1 MENAGRRSPAGRL
14 RKTGHMARL
23 RVGSLAHDVDVTH
36 RAGGEVGGLADSG
49 EHPGLVLAVT
59 VHHVV
64 DAVFQDCAEVL
75 GLGRGGLQADDLLEE
90 STLLRGEAVV
100 LQMAAKKAEVVLRAL
115 LLLLEHTHAVDEL
128 LDHCEALSSTG
139 AGTGASL
146 GDRFRLR
153 VRERLGLYT
162 ALRGEYRSSSSA
174 AGGLLAVLGLVLV
187 WRIGISGDLPCVDE
201 LEVLLETP
209 LWRFQR
215 IPQALQRVRAPLGPS
230 LQQGVSAVPHSEHLL
245 GISVSTLVVNQSNYF
260 ASGF

>member
-1 MENAGRRSPAGRL
+1 MWSMRSSRI
-14 RKTGHMARL
+14 
-23 RVGSLAHDVDVTH
+23 
-36 RAGGEVGGLADSG
+36 
-49 EHPGLVLAVT
+49 
-59 VHHVV
+59 
-64 DAVFQDCAEVL
+64 
-75 GLGRGGLQADDLLEE
+75 
-90 STLLRGEAVV
+90 
-100 LQMAAKKAEVVLRAL
+100 VLRFSDS
-115 LLLLEHTHAVDEL
+115 DEVASRRMISSRNPPS
-128 LDHCEALSSTG
+128 CEAKQWFCKWRQRRPKWYFVRFCSCSSTRTRWTSCSTTARRLSSTG